1 MVIQQRALLRAL
13 SDCCPSRAGVAVSG
27 AQPACDAVPDSSPAH
42 RRAAAKPADRRP
54 ARRRAE
60 LAPRAGDWRKNAQP
74 DRRLLGGSRTHRR
87 PRCPANPRCTGRRL
101 NQFACS
107 GNSRSHRTSNA
118 VTLGVYSCSSP
129 NDELPQGARM
139 AALAPSSQDRW
150 LDLNDVLRELVT
162 EGYLSQDDT
171 ETALTQRR
179 SAVNIQL
186 HPLEFLASQQFDDL
200 KRPGKKLDLETLTA
214 WLAKAS
220 GQPYMRIDPLKI
232 NVAAVTPLMSY
243 AFAQRH
249 KILAVAVDRESV
261 TIASAQPYVRS
272 WEADLA
278 HVLKLQIKRVVA
290 NPTDIQRMAMEF
302 FRLAK
307 SVSGANASEQK
318 MSNMG
323 NFEQLLKL
331 GASDQEP
338 DANDAH
344 IVNIVDWL
352 FQYAFQ
358 QRASD
363 IHIEPRREQGT
374 VRFRIDGVLHNV
386 YQFPAQVI
394 MAIVSRLK
402 SLGRMNVAEKRKPQ
416 DGRVKTTTPENR
428 EVELRLSTLPT
439 AFGEKMVMRI
449 FDPEVLLKDFD
460 QLGFSSD
467 DLRRWQEMTR
477 QPNGIILVTGPTG
490 SGKTTT
496 LYTTLKKLATS
507 EVNLC
512 TIEDPIEMVEPAFN
526 QMQVQHNIDL
536 SFAAGVR
543 ALMRQ
548 DPDIIMI
555 GEIRDLETAEMAIQA
570 ALTGHLVL
578 STLHTNDA
586 PSAISRMLE
595 LGVPHYLLKATIL
608 GVMAQRLVRT
618 LCPHCKA
625 PINLNET
632 DWQTL
637 TRPWQAPVPPG
648 AHQAVGCVECRD
660 TGYRGRAGVYE
671 IMVMSDNIK
680 ALISADLDLTAMR
693 RQAFKEGTRSL
704 RLSGAQKVSAGLTTL
719 EEVLR
724 VTPQSEQR

>member
-1 MVIQQRALLRAL
+1 M
-13 SDCCPSRAGVAVSG
+13 S
-27 AQPACDAVPDSSPAH
+27 
-42 RRAAAKPADRRP
+42 
-54 ARRRAE
+54 
-60 LAPRAGDWRKNAQP
+60 
-74 DRRLLGGSRTHRR
+74 
-87 PRCPANPRCTGRRL
+87 
-101 NQFACS
+101 
-107 GNSRSHRTSNA
+107 
-118 VTLGVYSCSSP
+118 
-129 NDELPQGARM
+129 
-139 AALAPSSQDRW
+139 ALASVTQDRW
-150 LDLNDVLRELVT
+150 LDLNDLLRDLVAQ
-162 EGYLSQDDT
+162 GFIDQDSA
-171 ETALTQRR
+171 EHALTLRR
-179 SAVNIQL
+179 SALNIQL
-186 HPLEFLASQQFDDL
+186 HPLEFIAAQQLDDL
-200 KRPGKKLDLETLTA
+200 RRPGKKLDLETLTV
-214 WLAKAS
+214 WLAQQA

-232 NVAAVTPLMSY
+232 NVAAITPLMSY

-261 TIASAQPYVRS
+261 TIASAQPFVCA
-272 WEADLA
+272 WEADLT
-278 HVLKLQIKRVVA
+278 HVLKLPIKRVIA
-290 NPTDIQRMAMEF
+290 NPVDIQRLAVDF

-307 SVSGANASEQK
+307 SVSGASAVDQK
-318 MSNMG
+318 TSTLG

-386 YQFPAQVI
+386 YQFPAQVT

-416 DGRVKTTTPENR
+416 DGRVKTTTPEGG

-449 FDPEVLLKDFD
+449 FDPEVLLKNFD

-467 DLRRWQEMTR
+467 DLRRWQEMTQ

-496 LYTTLKKLATS
+496 LYTTLKKLATL

-512 TIEDPIEMVEPAFN
+512 TIEDPIEMIEPAFN
-526 QMQVQHNIDL
+526 QMQVQYNIDL
-536 SFAAGVR
+536 TFASGVR

-586 PSAISRMLE
+586 PSAISRLLE

-625 PINLNET
+625 PLELEES

-637 TRPWQAPVPPG
+637 TRPWQAPVPTG
-648 AHQAVGCVECRD
+648 AHRAVGCAECRD
-660 TGYRGRAGVYE
+660 TGYRGRVGVYE
-671 IMVMSDNIK
+671 IMLMSDNVK

-693 RQAFKEGTRSL
+693 RQAFKEGMRSL
-704 RLSGAQKVSAGLTTL
+704 RLSGAQKVAAGLTTL